1 MGRSHRLSTPMF
13 LMITVPSYVS
23 PKMLL
28 LTISLMFFEYPAK
41 EAVRYDVFRNPFRLV
56 FLPI

>member
-13 LMITVPSYVS
+13 LMITMSSYVS

-41 EAVRYDVFRNPFRLV
+41 EAVRYDVFSNGF
-56 FLPI
+56 